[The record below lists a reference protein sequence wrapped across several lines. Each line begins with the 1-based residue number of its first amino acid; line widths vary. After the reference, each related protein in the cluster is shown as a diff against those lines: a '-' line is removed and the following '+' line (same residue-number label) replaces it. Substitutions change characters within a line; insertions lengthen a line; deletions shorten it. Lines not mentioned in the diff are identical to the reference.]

1 VSDKLLTI
9 SIRHSLQTAHG
20 ILPMEIDLVAKQGS
34 IVAVTGPSGAGKTT
48 LLRQIAGLIS
58 PDSGYIKFGNTVWL
72 DTSVKIFQSPQ
83 LRAIGFVFQ
92 DYALFPHLTVR
103 ENLLYALEKGENPA
117 IVDELLNA
125 VELTQLTDRK
135 PAQLSGGQQQ
145 RVALARALV
154 RRPDL
159 LLLDEP
165 LAALDH
171 TMRRR
176 LQEYLLKLQQ
186 QLGFT
191 MILVTHDLGEIFRMA
206 HQVVVLENGKVAEY
220 GSPSE
225 VYLPKN
231 ENNDQLIVYGEV
243 LTYTVHEDYLLVS
256 ALVQQSI
263 RTIKLPLHWLSKM
276 SPGRSFA
283 LRYSMDTPQIELI
296 NQL

>member
-1 VSDKLLTI
+1 
-9 SIRHSLQTAHG
+9 
-20 ILPMEIDLVAKQGS
+20 MEIDLLAEKGS
-34 IVAVTGPSGAGKTT
+34 IVAITGPSGAGKTT
-48 LLRQIAGLIS
+48 LLRQIAGLVS
-58 PDSGYIKFGNTVWL
+58 PDAGYIKFGNTVWL

-83 LRAIGFVFQ
+83 LRNIGLVFQ

-103 ENLLYALEKGENPA
+103 ENLLYALNKGEKPA
-117 IVDELLNA
+117 IVDELLHA

-135 PAQLSGGQQQ
+135 PGQLSGGQQQ

-176 LQEYLLKLQQ
+176 LQEYLLILQQ

-206 HQVVVLENGKVAEY
+206 HQVVILENGKVAKY
-220 GSPSE
+220 GSPAE
-225 VYLPKN
+225 VYLPEN
-231 ENNDQLIVYGEV
+231 DNNDQLVLYGEV
-243 LTYTVHEDYLLVS
+243 LTCTTAKDYLLVS
-256 ALVQQSI
+256 ALIQQSI
-263 RTIKLPLHWLSKM
+263 RTIKLPLHWLPEL

-283 LRYSMDTPQIELI
+283 LRYSMEIPHIELI
-296 NQL
+296 N